1 MDLITPGQIVA
12 GSSGLAASNVALWSY
27 AALAAMALGVSVVIL
42 GFIYV
47 WGSLFRNAQLH
58 AYVKSELYELAI
70 TAIMIPM
77 IYGAVASMGSLT
89 VGSFMPPELIPGP
102 GGGVSTNQNTLI
114 YDAAAHYYQRV
125 ENDMSGWLEMNY
137 IINMYIDQVA
147 SVTPYARPLGVGLVA
162 SPMAGL
168 ASPLKQLLYQ
178 MTVALALA
186 FVINHAQLV
195 VYIFSLQAFLKY
207 YLPMGIFLRA
217 FTPTR
222 RLGGTIIGVAI
233 AFLFV
238 FPAVSTITYM
248 MFYSPL
254 GGPLVTFRGMLTAYM
269 SDGCDPETQPDQA
282 CFTGHFRRFYASN
295 FTGIGG
301 SLTDLIGG
309 VIGGLGSL
317 LQNIIG
323 NMFLMLMLLPISVIS
338 WAFAIGF
345 IVPAFNVIIFTQAA
359 KSLSKSFGD
368 EVDISTLT
376 RMI

>member
-1 MDLITPGQIVA
+1 MDLITPGEIVA
-12 GSSGLAASNVALWSY
+12 GSSGLAGSATGLWPF

-77 IYGAVASMGSLT
+77 IYGAVASMGTLT
-89 VGSFMPPELIPGP
+89 VGSFMPHELIPTA
-102 GGGVSTNQNTLI
+102 GGGVSTSQNTLI
-114 YDAAAHYYQRV
+114 YDAAAQYYMRV

-137 IINMYIDQVA
+137 IINMYVDQVA

-178 MTVALALA
+178 MSVALALA

-207 YLPMGIFLRA
+207 YLPIGIFLRA

-222 RLGGTIIGVAI
+222 RLGGTILGVAI

-269 SDGCDPETQPDQA
+269 SDGCDPEAQPGQA
-282 CFTGHFRRFYASN
+282 CFTGHFRRFYDSN

-301 SLTDLIGG
+301 SLIDLIGG

-317 LQNIIG
+317 LQKIIG

-368 EVDISTLT
+368 EVDISSLT